1 MTLNNFLEILHE
13 TAELQGFGIITP
25 ENPNSEDVGDEK
37 NLELKDRFEEFLLNH
52 GVIYHEI
59 GGKFAGINE
68 SSYLVENINYQDLE
82 SIAEDFNQF
91 SFIHAVKDPKKV
103 NEPIVYKK
111 GDTKYIFRYYEKQ
124 NSSYQVASETSY
136 IMVDHT
142 LSDNY
147 SFFKDQPLKRW
158 SIRFF
163 QDFNPEASKYEH
175 PYEHEEMEEGVKKS
189 TIKKIREVINPRYR
203 RLN

>member
-1 MTLNNFLEILHE
+1 MTLDNFLEILHE
-13 TAELQGFGIITP
+13 TAELQAFGIITP
-25 ENPNSEDVGDEK
+25 ENPNGKDVSDKK
-37 NLELKDRFEEFLLNH
+37 NIELKEKFEEFCLNH
-52 GVIYHEI
+52 GIIYHEI

-68 SSYLVENINYQDLE
+68 SSYMVENINYEDLE
-82 SIAEDFNQF
+82 GIAEDFNQF
-91 SFIHAVKDPKKV
+91 SFIHGVRDPKKTK
-103 NEPIVYKK
+103 EPVVYKK

-124 NSSYQVASETSY
+124 NSSYQQVDETSY

-147 SFFKDQPLKRW
+147 SFFKDQPSKRW
-158 SIRFF
+158 SVRFF
-163 QDFNPEASKYEH
+163 QSFNPEESNYEH
-175 PYEHEEMEEGVKKS
+175 PYEHEELEEGVKKS

>member
-1 MTLNNFLEILHE
+1 MTLDNFLEILHQ
-13 TAELQGFGIITP
+13 TAELQAFGIITP

-37 NLELKDRFEEFLLNH
+37 NQEMRERFEEFMLNH
-52 GVIYHEI
+52 GVIYHEV

-68 SSYLVENINYQDLE
+68 VSYLLENINYEDLE
-82 SIAEDFNQF
+82 SIAEDFNQY
-91 SFIHAVKDPKKV
+91 SFIHAVKDPKKTE
-103 NEPIVYKK
+103 EPVVYKK

-124 NSSYQVASETSY
+124 NSSFQMTSETNY

-147 SFFKDQPLKRW
+147 SFFKDQPSKRW

-163 QDFNPEASKYEH
+163 QNFNPEASNYDH
-175 PYEHEEMEEGVKKS
+175 PYEHEEMEEGVKRS
-189 TIKKIREVINPRYR
+189 TIKKIREIINPRYR